1 MARLYLEWSLER
13 LTGTNAGVLARR
25 PIMKEALVGGD
36 SIHEGSDRPDGRVR
50 GARGAGRLLS
60 ACANKR
66 VGYVTKNDARAVQ
79 SPLSLSS
86 INSRQPFGASSY
98 WPMWKHTIETSPPC
112 SKSRSIMQ
120 SAGCDPLDSL
130 ISLEFDLA
138 SRVVEDHEVRMAM
151 TVYEPGRDHLATDVD
166 RLQPFLTHPPRRLSC
181 RL

>member
-1 MARLYLEWSLER
+1 MP
-13 LTGTNAGVLARR
+13 GV
-25 PIMKEALVGGD
+25 
-36 SIHEGSDRPDGRVR
+36 HGSMSPQPAV
-50 GARGAGRLLS
+50 S

-86 INSRQPFGASSY
+86 INSRQPFGAASY

-112 SKSRSIMQ
+112 SKSRSFMQ

-151 TVYEPGRDHLATDVD
+151 TVYEPGRDHLAADVD
-166 RLQPFLTHPPRRLSC
+166 RLQPSLGHPPYLDYRV
-181 RL
+181 